1 MKLASFDVNSEQNGR
16 GKRDRAQANGENSGM
31 VKKSG
36 SKSAIG
42 MPSEVEAKA
51 ASIHNGDYDYLV

>member
-1 MKLASFDVNSEQNGR
+1 VNSEQNGR